1 MVHLAFQPVLYSGPA
16 ILVEVFREIPIRA
29 FIGSLYNLHHV
40 VAPFFEVSCFP
51 ALMGFRRAKVAVE
64 FPAAGTVDV
73 RHAPL

>member
-29 FIGSLYNLHHV
+29 FIGSIYNLHHV
-40 VAPFFEVSCFP
+40 VAPEPPCLP
-51 ALMGFRRAKVAVE
+51 ALVGFRRAKVALE
-64 FPAAGTVDV
+64 FPAIRTVDC